1 MSTVTRTTLSDDAV
15 LPARWRVALLA
26 PAVALFCAFWLLPM
40 AALLRVSG
48 SEGLVATYTAALT
61 TPRYLGSLFSTV
73 VLSAAVTLATLILST
88 IAGLFL
94 VRHNVPGK
102 RMITAM
108 LTFPLAF
115 PGVVVGFMVILLA
128 GRQGLL
134 GDLTHKLVGEK
145 WVFAYSIG
153 GLFLGY
159 LYFSIPRVVLTVM
172 AAAEKLDRSLEEAAR
187 SLGASSWQVTRD
199 VLVPGL
205 APALIASGAICFA
218 TSMGAFG
225 TAFTLATDIDVLPMT
240 IYTEFTLNAGIA
252 MAAALSV
259 VLGVVTWLVLA
270 IARTAAGGQAG
281 AAA

>member
-1 MSTVTRTTLSDDAV
+1 M
-15 LPARWRVALLA
+15 LA

-48 SEGLVATYTAALT
+48 SEGVIATYTAALT
-61 TPRYLGSLFSTV
+61 TSRYLGSLFSTV
-73 VLSAAVTLATLILST
+73 VLSAAVTLATLVLST

-94 VRHNVPGK
+94 VRRNVPGK

-134 GDLTHKLVGEK
+134 GDVTHKLIGEK

-270 IARTAAGGQAG
+270 IARTASGSPSG